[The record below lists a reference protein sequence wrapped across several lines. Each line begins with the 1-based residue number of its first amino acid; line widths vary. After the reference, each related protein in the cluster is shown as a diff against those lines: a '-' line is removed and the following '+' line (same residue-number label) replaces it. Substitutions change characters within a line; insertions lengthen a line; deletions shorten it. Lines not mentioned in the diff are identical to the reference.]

1 MVQLTSKN
9 RCTTKSITHNTA
21 NNKSRAEQFSDRP
34 LAVDPNQAAT
44 LLSST
49 YSSLEKD
56 RATGHMGVP
65 YVKAGRRVIYRL
77 ADLDEWLKANQ
88 ITPRKS
94 ISSDESEVAAGGL

>member
-1 MVQLTSKN
+1 MDQTTSQNRFTLIGITKN
-9 RCTTKSITHNTA
+9 HSI
-21 NNKSRAEQFSDRP
+21 AESKASLSSVKP
-34 LAVDPNQAAT
+34 LAVDPNQAAA

-88 ITPRKS
+88 ITPKKS
-94 ISSDESEVAAGGL
+94 PASDESEAAEGGL

>member
-1 MVQLTSKN
+1 MTHINSHSLT
-9 RCTTKSITHNTA
+9 A
-21 NNKSRAEQFSDRP
+21 P
-34 LAVDPNQAAT
+34 LAVDSETAAN
-44 LLSST
+44 LLNST
-49 YSSLEKD
+49 NSSLEKD

-94 ISSDESEVAAGGL
+94 TSSDESEVAQGGL

>member
-1 MVQLTSKN
+1 MVEPTSKN
-9 RCTTKSITHNTA
+9 RCTTNSITQNTGSIE
-21 NNKSRAEQFSDRP
+21 SRADETSIRP

-88 ITPRKS
+88 ITPKKS
-94 ISSDESEVAAGGL
+94 TLSDESEVAEGGQ

>member
-1 MVQLTSKN
+1 MPH
-9 RCTTKSITHNTA
+9 INTQ
-21 NNKSRAEQFSDRP
+21 SPTVP
-34 LAVDPNQAAT
+34 LAVDSETAAN

-77 ADLDEWLKANQ
+77 ADLVGWL
-88 ITPRKS
+88 
-94 ISSDESEVAAGGL
+94 ESNRVVPCSRARGAK

>member
-1 MVQLTSKN
+1 MVELTSKN
-9 RCTTKSITHNTA
+9 RCTTNSITQNTDSIESSA
-21 NNKSRAEQFSDRP
+21 DEPNLKP
-34 LAVDPNQAAT
+34 LAVDPSKAAT

-88 ITPRKS
+88 ITPKKS
-94 ISSDESEVAAGGL
+94 SSSDESEVAKGGL

>member
-1 MVQLTSKN
+1 MPHINSQSP
-9 RCTTKSITHNTA
+9 TA
-21 NNKSRAEQFSDRP
+21 P
-34 LAVDPNQAAT
+34 LGVNSETAAH
-44 LLSST
+44 LLNST
-49 YSSLEKD
+49 NSSLEKD

-94 ISSDESEVAAGGL
+94 TSTDESEVAQGGL

>member
-1 MVQLTSKN
+1 MVQTTSQN
-9 RCTTKSITHNTA
+9 RCTLIGITKNHSL
-21 NNKSRAEQFSDRP
+21 AEPKDSPSSVKP
-34 LAVDPNQAAT
+34 LAVDPNQAAA

-77 ADLDEWLKANQ
+77 ADLDKWLTANR
-88 ITPRKS
+88 IVP
-94 ISSDESEVAAGGL
+94 SSKGVNHE

>member
-1 MVQLTSKN
+1 MVELTSKN
-9 RCTTKSITHNTA
+9 RCTRNSITQNTA
-21 NNKSRAEQFSDRP
+21 SIESRADEPSIRP

-77 ADLDEWLKANQ
+77 ADLDKWLTANR
-88 ITPRKS
+88 IVP
-94 ISSDESEVAAGGL
+94 SSKGVNHE